1 MKKKQHVP
9 SKMRMT
15 MKPTTGTATTRPR
28 FTPLEEGVVVER
40 DIEEGRS
47 VSVKIRVG
55 EMSNAEP
62 MVVL

>member
-9 SKMRMT
+9 SKMRMI

-28 FTPLEEGVVVER
+28 FTPPEEAVEVER
-40 DIEEGRS
+40 DMEEGRR

-62 MVVL
+62 IVAL